1 VSINLKELNELLQTI
16 SQTDLTELNLET
28 DEFKLNVKKGGQVIT
43 TTSSPLLLPPSPVLT
58 SVPTSVVEET
68 IINPVE
74 PSAPAPSP
82 LEKKGK
88 EITSPMV
95 GTFYRAPAP
104 DEAPFVQVGDRISVG
119 QTVCII
125 EAMKLMNEIES
136 ELAGEVI
143 EIVVENGQPIEYGQ
157 TLMWIKTA

>member
-16 SQTDLTELNLET
+16 SQTDLTELNLKTE
-28 DEFKLNVKKGGQVIT
+28 DFELNVKKGGQPV
-43 TTSSPLLLPPSPVLT
+43 TTSVTPLLLTPSGTPTVVTPPSHPVESAIT
-58 SVPTSVVEET
+58 A
-68 IINPVE
+68 NVE
-74 PSAPAPSP
+74 PSPPPP

-95 GTFYRAPAP
+95 GTFYRAPGP
-104 DEAPFVQVGDRISVG
+104 DDAPFVQVGDRISIG

-143 EIVVENGQPIEYGQ
+143 EIVAENGQSVEYGQ
-157 TLMWIKTA
+157 TLMWINPA